1 MTQTYFAGAALLP
14 SGWAENVRLTVDEA
28 GVLTAVT
35 PNASSAGAEALV
47 GCVVP
52 GMANLHSHAF
62 QRSLVGRT
70 QRRGPDGD
78 SFWTWREVMYQ
89 SLDRLG
95 PEEVS
100 AIAGWLA
107 VELLEGAKA
116 AVDLLASDEFVQDQ
130 LENHARNAAVA
141 IRQVVVSESAQAAA
155 AVAADVKRVASG
167 KKR

>member
-1 MTQTYFAGAALLP
+1 MTQDYFASAALLP
-14 SGWAENVRLTVDEA
+14 SGWAENVRLTVDDA

-35 PNASSAGAEALV
+35 ANASSDGAQVLV

-107 VELLEGAKA
+107 VELLEGGFTS
-116 AVDLLASDEFVQDQ
+116 VG
-130 LENHARNAAVA
+130 
-141 IRQVVVSESAQAAA
+141 II
-155 AVAADVKRVASG
+155 
-167 KKR
+167 